1 MSWRGCLREGWGWG
15 CSLACR
21 ELQGLGVG
29 AVGFW
34 VQIAPTAAVP
44 LPIVPP
50 ASSGPR
56 QVRAGSTGH
65 WVLALS
71 SSSPASPSC
80 RLDKLDASL
89 AHLLATRSLCASKG
103 MQASVVCFL
112 CAADFFFFFSSSS
125 SFCFASPAF
134 FE

>member
-1 MSWRGCLREGWGWG
+1 MRGG
-15 CSLACR
+15 SLACR
-21 ELQGLGVG
+21 ELQGLAVG

-34 VQIAPTAAVP
+34 VQIAPPAAVP
-44 LPIVPP
+44 PPIVPP

-65 WVLALS
+65 WVLSLS

-89 AHLLATRSLCASKG
+89 AHSLATRSLCASKG

-112 CAADFFFFFSSSS
+112 CAADLFSFFFFK
-125 SFCFASPAF
+125 FCSASPAL